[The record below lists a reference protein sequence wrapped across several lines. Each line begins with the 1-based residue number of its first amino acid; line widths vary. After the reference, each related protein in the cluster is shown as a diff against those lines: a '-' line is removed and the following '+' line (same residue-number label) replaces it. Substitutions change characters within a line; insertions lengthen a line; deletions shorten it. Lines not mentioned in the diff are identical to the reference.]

1 MKKSFAVFALLGA
14 LSLTVLAGCGP
25 EKPTEPPKT
34 TATTTAPSTTV
45 PVTPEPTTPPLTKQ
59 DYIDDLKKTM
69 ETSLNQSDIFLE
81 LRVKTKG
88 FNFPIAIVRSGGGTE
103 SEIYGV
109 SLFNYDG
116 REIYYTNGY
125 QFTYVDEVLESKEP
139 VEENEDF
146 FEQLKT
152 QFDEQYD
159 EEKIEISRTEEEDN
173 YVYTITL
180 SGLDKVD
187 FPTLPEFGGG
197 DAEEFEGIF
206 GPIEEMKLPETL
218 TLTLTT
224 DKEKVLSLSFQAAF
238 ETEDGAIS
246 LTVTATFL
254 YGEEAEYPFY
264 AEVKEQAAAGKV

>member
-1 MKKSFAVFALLGA
+1 MKKSFALFALLGA

-34 TATTTAPSTTV
+34 TVTTTV
-45 PVTPEPTTPPLTKQ
+45 PPTTVPATPEPTAPPLTKQ

-69 ETSLNQSDIFLE
+69 ETSLNESDIFLE

-88 FNFPIAIVRSGGGTE
+88 FNFPIAIVRSGGGTD

-139 VEENEDF
+139 VEENEDY

-159 EEKIEISRTEEEDN
+159 EEKIEISRTEEEGN
-173 YVYTITL
+173 YLYTVTL
-180 SGLDKVD
+180 SGLDTVD
-187 FPTLPEFGGG
+187 FPSLPEMGEGEGG
-197 DAEEFEGIF
+197 FEGIF
-206 GPIEEMKLPETL
+206 DPNENPELPDTL
-218 TLTLTT
+218 TLTVTT
-224 DKEKVLSLSFQAAF
+224 DKAKILSLSFEVDVKTDA
-238 ETEDGAIS
+238 GAIS
-246 LTVTATFL
+246 LTVSATFA

-264 AEVKEQAAAGKV
+264 AEVKAQAAAGKA